1 MPAEKPFKSER
12 RDDGGVDLETQFIL
26 RLPEEPAAVLREAIR
41 SGAPNLKERLS
52 VSLESDL
59 RKGMVRIDDRYL
71 YAKVVDL
78 PCIVESLKTIDKK
91 SFYKT
96 ADVCQMVR
104 TIKLRIYV
112 ESVVSDTNFNLLII
126 KLQVICKEE
135 PDPITDDE
143 SPVKSKKKDPN
154 KVDKKYLYP
163 HGVTPSLKNV
173 RKRRFRKTLKKKNVE
188 LPEIE
193 KEVKRL
199 LRVDNEAVN
208 VKWEIV
214 ECEEA
219 EPEKE
224 SGRDTPKGKKGG
236 ASSSKT
242 KASKASSENI
252 PVDEQHIFGEEV
264 SDSEEEDANVTA
276 RDLDV
281 DDTRLS
287 EDSRSRFSDS
297 NSMMQG
303 LSASGSKLMTE
314 FKSNMFGEA
323 GPSTSS
329 QQLEEESSDFIDS
342 KDLNENTR
350 INDIRRELYE
360 LRNQQS
366 QIEQDIQ
373 KIDNKTLKERL
384 QEELD
389 NLMGTIIMKG
399 IELDELLA
407 NSQM

>member
-1 MPAEKPFKSER
+1 MPEKPIKSDR

-26 RLPEEPAAVLREAIR
+26 RLPEEPAMVLREAIQ
-41 SGAPNLKERLS
+41 SGATIKERLS
-52 VSLESDL
+52 ISLENDL

-71 YAKVVDL
+71 YTKVVDI
-78 PCIVESLKTIDKK
+78 PTVIESLKTIDKK

-96 ADVCQMVR
+96 ADVCQM
-104 TIKLRIYV
+104 L
-112 ESVVSDTNFNLLII
+112 
-126 KLQVICKEE
+126 ICKEE

-143 SPVKSKKKDPN
+143 SPQKNKKKDPN

-219 EPEKE
+219 PEPEKDT
-224 SGRDTPKGKKGG
+224 GRDTPKTKKGG
-236 ASSSKT
+236 GKGK
-242 KASKASSENI
+242 KAPPKKV
-252 PVDEQHIFGEEV
+252 PVDEQHIFGEV
-264 SDSEEEDANVTA
+264 SDSEDEDLNVTQ
-276 RDLDV
+276 DLDV
-281 DDTRLS
+281 EDTRLS
-287 EDSRSRFSDS
+287 EDSQSRFSDS

-303 LSASGSKLMTE
+303 MNRSSSHMMTE
-314 FKSNMFGEA
+314 FKSNMFDDTA

-329 QQLEEESSDFIDS
+329 QHLDDESSDFIDPS
-342 KDLNENTR
+342 QHESSRVSEL
-350 INDIRRELYE
+350 RRELFS
-360 LRNQQS
+360 LRNQQNN
-366 QIEQDIQ
+366 IEQQIQ
-373 KIDNKTLKERL
+373 TIDNKKLKERL
-384 QEELD
+384 QED
-389 NLMGTIIMKG
+389 
-399 IELDELLA
+399 LDELLDKIIMKQIELEEI
-407 NSQM
+407 SMS

>member
-1 MPAEKPFKSER
+1 MNYF
-12 RDDGGVDLETQFIL
+12 QI
-26 RLPEEPAAVLREAIR
+26 
-41 SGAPNLKERLS
+41 
-52 VSLESDL
+52 
-59 RKGMVRIDDRYL
+59 
-71 YAKVVDL
+71 
-78 PCIVESLKTIDKK
+78 
-91 SFYKT
+91 
-96 ADVCQMVR
+96 
-104 TIKLRIYV
+104 
-112 ESVVSDTNFNLLII
+112 
-126 KLQVICKEE
+126 ICKEE

-143 SPVKSKKKDPN
+143 SPVKNKKKDPN

-163 HGVTPSLKNV
+163 HGITPSLKNV

-236 ASSSKT
+236 AASSKS
-242 KASKASSENI
+242 KASKAVSENI
-252 PVDEQHIFGEEV
+252 PVDQHHIFGEEV
-264 SDSEEEDANVTA
+264 SDSEEEDVNVTA
-276 RDLDV
+276 QDLDV
-281 DDTRLS
+281 EDTRLS

-303 LSASGSKLMTE
+303 MSASNSRLMTE
-314 FKSNMFGEA
+314 FKSNMFDPA
-323 GPSTSS
+323 GPSASS
-329 QQLEEESSDFIDS
+329 QQLDEESSDFIDS
-342 KDLNENTR
+342 KDLDSARANE
-350 INDIRRELYE
+350 IRQELYD

-373 KIDNKTLKERL
+373 KIDNKTLRFRL

-389 NLMGTIIMKG
+389 NLLGTIITKE

-407 NSQM
+407 NSQI